1 MFKKLLNLFKQKPE
15 VNLEDLGLIE
25 DPRSDEEK
33 DNDYRAEEITFS
45 FSPIEWKQKQESEW
59 SKFPIFYQ
67 DGSGSCVAQAVTKA
81 LGIENYIEEGKFV
94 HYSAR
99 DIYTRRANY
108 PGRGM
113 WFHDGMKIGH
123 KIGATFEQLMPSQ
136 GLNESV
142 MNAAEDRTPLTEIAG
157 KIGRGG
163 NYVTLPVNID
173 AIASVIEHQKKG
185 VVIGVRFGPKE
196 WNRDVPKVLGD
207 SRKSGHGVCA
217 TNAILYNRKKALIIE
232 DSWGKTSGMSGRR
245 IVTQDWFDAKKIV
258 YAGYF
263 KFLKNDGILDGQKP
277 QHTFKKDLYYGLV
290 KDPEVVMLQRCLA
303 YLKFFPSNV
312 DFTGNFYSITRTAV
326 KAFQSAND
334 IDPVKGFVGPI
345 TRAKLNQLFI

>member
-1 MFKKLLNLFKQKPE
+1 MLKKLLNLFRQKPE
-15 VNLEDLGLIE
+15 VNLEDLGLIK
-25 DPRSDEEK
+25 DPRPDKEKEK
-33 DNDYRAEEITFS
+33 DYLAEEIIFS
-45 FSPIEWKQKQESEW
+45 FSPIEWKEKPESEW
-59 SKFPIFYQ
+59 IKFPIFYQ
-67 DGSGSCVAQAVTKA
+67 KHSSSCVAQAVAKV

-94 HYSAR
+94 HYSAK
-99 DIYTRRANY
+99 DIYTRRANK
-108 PGRGM
+108 PGKGM
-113 WFHDGMKIGH
+113 WFQDGMKIGH

-136 GLNESV
+136 GLNEGP
-142 MNAAEDRTPLTEIAG
+142 MNDSSDRTPLTEIAG

-163 NYVTLPVNID
+163 NYVSLPVDIN
-173 AIASVIEHQKKG
+173 AIASVIEYQKKG

-196 WNRDVPKVLGD
+196 WNRDVPVVLSG
-207 SRKSGHGVCA
+207 SRKSGHAVVA
-217 TNAILYNRKKALIIE
+217 TNAILYKGKKALVIE
-232 DSWGKTSGMSGRR
+232 DSWGTTSGKNGRR

-263 KFLKNDGILDGQKP
+263 KFLKNDGILDNQKP
-277 QHTFKKDLYYGLV
+277 QHTFKKDLSYGLV

-345 TRAKLNQLFI
+345 TRSKLNQLFI